1 MLGIRMTDPVGSL
14 VDSSVAT
21 IRPTA
26 TLRQAANALAA
37 DSVGL
42 LVVVGPAGVGGV
54 LSERDVIAAIVE
66 DYDLDEARVR
76 DHASSDL
83 VSVEEY
89 VSIVDAAATMAEAQI
104 RHIAVTRNG
113 EVFGVV
119 SIRDVVYVLLEQ
131 TELTEG

>member
-26 TLRQAANALAA
+26 TLREAAHGLAA

-83 VSVEEY
+83 VSVEED

-131 TELTEG
+131 TELTET